1 MRLLQTRIHRFLSAH
16 SFYALA
22 ASSVLACT
30 LLAGRIWY
38 SQRATFVFMTWNL
51 VLAWVPYCCSLWAAV
66 AQRRQPQAWW
76 RLLAPGALWLLFF
89 PNAPYIVTDLV
100 HLRERP
106 FVPLWYDL
114 GLLAAFMLSG
124 CFLAVVSL
132 HIMQGL
138 VRRVAS
144 ALVGWLFVVAS
155 VALSGLGVYLG
166 RVQRWN
172 SWDLVLA
179 PRDVL
184 ADALRPLLFPL
195 QHIHPL
201 ALSAVSSA
209 ILAICYVMYLSAYSV
224 GKLGAQP
231 AEPPGE
237 V

>member
-1 MRLLQTRIHRFLSAH
+1 MNRIHRFLSAH
-16 SFYALA
+16 GFYALA
-22 ASSVLACT
+22 ASSALACG
-30 LLAGRIWY
+30 LLAGRIWH
-38 SQRATFVFMTWNL
+38 SQRLTFIFMTWNL
-51 VLAWVPYCCSLWAAV
+51 VLAWVPYCSSLWAA
-66 AQRRQPQAWW
+66 AIQRRRPRAWW
-76 RLLAPGALWLLFF
+76 RLLIPGALWLLFF
-89 PNAPYIVTDLV
+89 PNAPYIITDLV

-106 FVPLWYDL
+106 FMPLWYDI

-138 VRRVAS
+138 VRRVAG
-144 ALVGWLFVVAS
+144 ALAGWLVVAAT

-209 ILAICYVMYLSAYSV
+209 ILAICYVMYLSAYR
-224 GKLGAQP
+224 GGELGAQT
-231 AEPPGE
+231 AEKQIESG
-237 V
+237 